1 MVPLVDDCVM
11 EAENKPLLGGVESI
25 VPSHGD
31 RGKLE
36 ALGTGRGEG
45 MVKIEVV
52 PSEGKGE
59 VFGTGEEMGVAIIE
73 VVPSKDSFGDG
84 GVALGV
90 GLGCEVSMGNNAALI
105 WV

>member
-1 MVPLVDDCVM
+1 MVSSVEDCVV
-11 EAENKPLLGGVESI
+11 EAENEPLLGGGESSI
-25 VPSHGD
+25 EVVPSHRD

-45 MVKIEVV
+45 VVKIEVV

-59 VFGTGEEMGVAIIE
+59 VGVAI
-73 VVPSKDSFGDG
+73 VPSKYSFGDG

-90 GLGCEVSMGNNAALI
+90 GLVSM
-105 WV
+105 